1 MSRNL
6 TILIMLCSTLITGCR
21 NYSSAIKVRKSNAEE
36 TEWSTVS
43 SVAQR
48 PGEITVGP
56 SHEMQG
62 EVSEQPLE
70 QTAVMRAAHT
80 IPKMVELAKVKRIKN
95 DSKFRPHSD
104 KTPDLKWQENNQDEP
119 KDDEDDEPKKVSAS
133 IIGFIAVLVAI
144 LNIMVLMYIP
154 FLGLAFGLLSIVF
167 AIKALKIDDKKSKT
181 LGVIALF
188 ISLFTLFI
196 SALAT
201 LLLVVGVSVFG

>member
-1 MSRNL
+1 MRGISV
-6 TILIMLCSTLITGCR
+6 ILLFALLFYALGCR
-21 NYSSAIKVRKSNAEE
+21 NYSS
-36 TEWSTVS
+36 TF
-43 SVAQR
+43 
-48 PGEITVGP
+48 
-56 SHEMQG
+56 
-62 EVSEQPLE
+62 
-70 QTAVMRAAHT
+70 
-80 IPKMVELAKVKRIKN
+80 KVKKTRSVEQIVDYARTLDDNSEYQIVPKQRFN
-95 DSKFRPHSD
+95 DETDESSLTEHSRPLVSVTHAQAD
-104 KTPDLKWQENNQDEP
+104 KVKLVIRLMDKGKPSEPPQELSWKKEAFFEVDPDEE
-119 KDDEDDEPKKVSAS
+119 EPKKVSAS

>member
-1 MSRNL
+1 M
-6 TILIMLCSTLITGCR
+6 
-21 NYSSAIKVRKSNAEE
+21 
-36 TEWSTVS
+36 
-43 SVAQR
+43 
-48 PGEITVGP
+48 
-56 SHEMQG
+56 
-62 EVSEQPLE
+62 
-70 QTAVMRAAHT
+70 
-80 IPKMVELAKVKRIKN
+80 
-95 DSKFRPHSD
+95 
-104 KTPDLKWQENNQDEP
+104 
-119 KDDEDDEPKKVSAS
+119 
-133 IIGFIAVLVAI
+133 LVAI